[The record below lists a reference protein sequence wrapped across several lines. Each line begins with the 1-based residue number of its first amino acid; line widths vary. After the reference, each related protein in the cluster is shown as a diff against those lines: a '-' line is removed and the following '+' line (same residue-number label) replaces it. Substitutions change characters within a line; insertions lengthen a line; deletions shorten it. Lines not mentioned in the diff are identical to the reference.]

1 MIAIEGAVSRRRRR
15 RMRWLALA
23 VRVLPLWGLLALG
36 GCASDDLDPS
46 PAELQARWEAQNVY
60 PAHYK
65 NDLLDFLRTY
75 LNDPS
80 HIRGAAV
87 APPQLKS
94 FGPGQRY
101 MACVRYNAR
110 DSDGKYMGSKDGAAV
125 YVSGKLD
132 HFLDVPK
139 QVRNLCKGAAY
150 APFPELEK
158 LTR

>member
-1 MIAIEGAVSRRRRR
+1 MRR
-15 RMRWLALA
+15 LAFAARL
-23 VRVLPLWGLLALG
+23 LPLCGLFVLG
-36 GCASDDLDPS
+36 GCASDDVGPS
-46 PAELQARWEAQNVY
+46 PAELQARWEAQNIY
-60 PAHYK
+60 PTGYK
-65 NDLLDFLRTY
+65 NDLLAFLHTY

-80 HIRGAAV
+80 HVRGAAV

-101 MACVRYNAR
+101 MACLHYNAR
-110 DSDGKYMGSKDGAAV
+110 DSDGKYLGSKEGAAV

-132 HFLDVPK
+132 RFLDVPK
-139 QVRNLCKGAAY
+139 EVRVLCRDAAY